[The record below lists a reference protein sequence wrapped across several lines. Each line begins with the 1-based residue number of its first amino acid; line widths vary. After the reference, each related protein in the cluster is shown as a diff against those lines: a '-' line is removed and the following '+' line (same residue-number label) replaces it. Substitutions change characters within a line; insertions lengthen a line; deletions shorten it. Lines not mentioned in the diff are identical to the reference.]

1 MNSQFV
7 YATLLAMLER
17 SCLRNGVEFVKV
29 KPQYTSKI
37 GLYKYCHQYGLDVH
51 NGAALVIARRSHGFK
66 ESVPKLLRDKLVKK
80 PKLFEQTNEWS
91 QWSTINRQITKLFKK
106 RKEVNTPGLWL
117 VRRKELLGIA

>member
-7 YATLLAMLER
+7 YSTLLTMLER
-17 SCLRNGVEFVKV
+17 NCRRNGVEFVKV